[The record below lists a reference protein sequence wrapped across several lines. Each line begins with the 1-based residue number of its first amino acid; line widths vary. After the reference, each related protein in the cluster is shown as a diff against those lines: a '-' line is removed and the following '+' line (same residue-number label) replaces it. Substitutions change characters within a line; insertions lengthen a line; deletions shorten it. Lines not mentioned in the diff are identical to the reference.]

1 MPGDVQGVDLGG
13 TQIRACRADGNGTY
27 LFDPQVVV
35 LDGGVSSLRNSCSMR
50 DRKVAAED
58 LTGGVEAAELL
69 AAGNRRLVT
78 SGRIDEDSGSGFIG

>member
-1 MPGDVQGVDLGG
+1 
-13 TQIRACRADGNGTY
+13 
-27 LFDPQVVV
+27 
-35 LDGGVSSLRNSCSMR
+35 MR